1 MAIDP
6 SIILGIKQPQIQ
18 QTDPL
23 EQAGG
28 IMRLK
33 ALMGQ
38 GELQALQTSAAKR
51 EFEDE
56 EAVRSAYRDAGGD
69 ATRLRVLLGERGLYK
84 PLQALDKFDLEKRA
98 KEAAIGKDTA
108 QAKKYSTDEQLAR
121 IDRGASILSTARD
134 QGSYDAARRAIA
146 ISFGPEAAAQ
156 MPDQYDPQFVQA
168 KIAEGMT
175 VAQRL
180 ADQRAREGQQITMR
194 GQDMTSETARR
205 GQDITLRGQNLT
217 DARARQTLERGRW
230 VNDLERGVQIN
241 QDTGQ
246 TRPITQGGEPLGTRE
261 DAKAAAEAQRDLPK
275 VVDTAN
281 RALRLIDEMI
291 GTKGRELRPGEKP
304 VPPHKGFSTAV
315 GATLFPGAGFI
326 PGTDTSD
333 FKARLNEV
341 KGGAFME
348 AFQTLKGGGQITEV
362 EGQKATQAITRM
374 DTAQSEAEFVRA
386 AREFQDVIRAGVKRA
401 QQKTKAEP
409 AATPKVGG
417 VLTQNPDGSF
427 NYGF

>member
-121 IDRGASILSTARD
+121 IDRGASILSTAKD
-134 QGSYDAARRAIA
+134 QPSYDAARRALA
-146 ISFGPEAAAQ
+146 LSFGAEAVAQ
-156 MPDQYDPQFVQA
+156 LPDQYDPQFVQA

-180 ADQRAREGQQITMR
+180 TDQRALEGQQITMR
-194 GQDMTSETARR
+194 GQDMTSATARR

-217 DARARQTLERGRW
+217 DARARETLGAGRAPPGYRFTADG
-230 VNDLERGVQIN
+230 NLEAI
-241 QDTGQ
+241 
-246 TRPITQGGEPLGTRE
+246 PGGPADVKAGAAKEKAVLGAE
-261 DAKAAAEAQRDLPK
+261 QAAVKAK
-275 VVDTAN
+275 VVIDKVDE
-281 RALRLIDEMI
+281 ALKRTGFFTTGLTGEMI
-291 GTKGRELRPGEKP
+291 GK
-304 VPPHKGFSTAV
+304 V
-315 GATLFPGAGFI
+315 
-326 PGTDTSD
+326 PGTPAYNLEKTIDTIRANIG
-333 FKARLNEV
+333 FKELADMRAASPT
-341 KGGAFME
+341 GGA
-348 AFQTLKGGGQITEV
+348 LGQITVREL
-362 EGQKATQAITRM
+362 EFLQAAIANLDKGQEETQLRQNLNAVKTHFENWKKAMDMAAGKTPGASGDFGLPDMSAI
-374 DTAQSEAEFVRA
+374 DAEI
-386 AREFQDVIRAGVKRA
+386 ARRRGRK
-401 QQKTKAEP
+401 
-409 AATPKVGG
+409 
-417 VLTQNPDGSF
+417 
-427 NYGF
+427 